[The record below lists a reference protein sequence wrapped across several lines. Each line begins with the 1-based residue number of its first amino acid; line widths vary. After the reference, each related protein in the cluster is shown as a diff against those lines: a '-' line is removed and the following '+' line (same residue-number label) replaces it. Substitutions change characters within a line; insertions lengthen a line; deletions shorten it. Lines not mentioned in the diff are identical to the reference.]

1 MESSKSKVNLLIVE
15 DDIILAND
23 IAIRLAVLNFHSIGI
38 APNVDKAIELL
49 NETQS
54 VDIVLIDITL
64 QGTRDG
70 IELASIIKD
79 EYNIPFIFL
88 TSHMDE
94 YTIERAKNVG
104 VYAYILKPF
113 NDRQVGIAIEL
124 ALVNFSNQTANKNL
138 FESKVFSKEEN
149 QVIQIND
156 SLFLKKDDHFERV
169 VINEVLFLE
178 ADGNY
183 TTIHTKAGRYLYS
196 VVLKNIERKF
206 PVNQFLRVHRSYVVN
221 INAISG
227 FEGNLLFIED
237 HKIPVSKSH
246 KNEVFKRFQKI

>member
-1 MESSKSKVNLLIVE
+1 MESFKSKVNLLIVE

-38 APNVDKAIELL
+38 APTVDKAIELL
-49 NETQS
+49 NKTQS

-70 IELASIIKD
+70 IELASIIKN

-138 FESKVFSKEEN
+138 FESKAFSKKEN

-169 VINEVLFLE
+169 VINEVMFLE

-183 TTIHTKAGRYLYS
+183 TTIHTKTGRYLYS

-206 PVNQFLRVHRSYVVN
+206 PINQFLRVHRSYVVN